1 MACGNTESEVEVR
14 MRNWISSVL
23 NWIERAESRD
33 MEKYFAQSTNIAD
46 LERRMREWEKKQQG
60 SGYLP

>member
-1 MACGNTESEVEVR
+1 MK
-14 MRNWISSVL
+14 NWISSVW
-23 NWIERAESRD
+23 NWIERAENRD

-60 SGYLP
+60 SSYVP